1 MTMNIINEI
10 KIENRVK
17 EKPSKMSITLARTK
31 KNLVPL
37 KWFALFILLVLPI
50 FKMPAWC
57 ISADFYDNQ
66 NPKNQCENDIYINS
80 DIYKLPPWL
89 NRGLYMLSYCI
100 LAAFIIMRLSIKKI
114 TTSVVV
120 RSTVMLLV
128 LSISFVD
135 LLIVEALATRETTF
149 FTEFINVLI
158 ILFFIRAIREVWIQ
172 IIKVLIASFPV
183 LIICMAFIV
192 VSCYAAYIL
201 FGSNP
206 ENDSFENLPSSLY
219 TVF

>member
-1 MTMNIINEI
+1 MNIINEI

-17 EKPSKMSITLARTK
+17 EKPTKMSLKLASFK

-57 ISADFYDNQ
+57 ISADFYDPQ

-80 DIYKLPPWL
+80 NIYKLPPWIT
-89 NRGLYMLSYCI
+89 RGLYMFSYCI

-114 TTSVVV
+114 TISVVV
-120 RSTVMLLV
+120 RSTIMLLV

-135 LLIVEALATRETTF
+135 LLVVESLQSRQTTY
-149 FTEFINVLI
+149 FTEFINVVL
-158 ILFFIRAIREVWIQ
+158 ILFFIRSIREVWIQ
-172 IIKVLIASFPV
+172 IIKVLIASTPV

-192 VSCYAAYIL
+192 VSCYAAFIL
-201 FGSNP
+201 FGSNS
-206 ENDSFENLPSSLY
+206 EDDSFEDLPSSLY
-219 TVF
+219 S